1 MRTDHVSA
9 HQIGQ
14 HLVAIYGAPT
24 EYWHDFRRVRINA
37 HRYAQANHCS
47 MMRCR

>member
-9 HQIGQ
+9 HQIDQ
-14 HLVAIYGAPT
+14 HLVAINSAPADT
-24 EYWHDFRRVRINA
+24 IYRGRINA